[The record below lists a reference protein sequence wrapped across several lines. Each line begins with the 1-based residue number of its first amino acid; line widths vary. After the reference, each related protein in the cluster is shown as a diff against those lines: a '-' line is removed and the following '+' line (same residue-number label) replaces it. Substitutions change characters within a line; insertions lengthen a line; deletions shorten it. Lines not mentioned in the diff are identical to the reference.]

1 MDTTPVDRATAA
13 AFEAAEARA
22 WQDVYAAAP
31 AEFAEAAGLGTRYL
45 GGTLVLRWLA
55 SGRRYFSR
63 TIGLGVTEPATPE
76 AIDDVLDGYE
86 RLGISMFLV
95 QSLPHCEPPEYEDWL
110 RERSL
115 EPFDRQ
121 DRVARG
127 SEPFEPGGAAALP
140 VEKVTAETADEW
152 ADFLRRAYRLDT
164 GDWLQ
169 ALIGRPGWHEY
180 VARDGGAIV
189 GARGM

>member
-1 MDTTPVDRATAA
+1 MDTTPVDRAAAA

-31 AEFAEAAGLGTRYL
+31 AEFAEAAGLGSRFL
-45 GGTLVLRWLA
+45 GGTLVLRWVA

-76 AIDDVLDGYE
+76 ALDDVLDGYE

-95 QSLPHCEPPEYEDWL
+95 QSLPHCEPPST
-110 RERSL
+110 RTGCASAASSGSTGRIASCA
-115 EPFDRQ
+115 
-121 DRVARG
+121 ARAV
-127 SEPFEPGGAAALP
+127 EPGGAAALP
-140 VEKVTAETADEW
+140 FEKVTPETADEW
-152 ADFLRRAYRLDT
+152 ADFLERTYDLDT

-169 ALIGRPGWHEY
+169 RLIGRPGWHE
-180 VARDGGAIV
+180 
-189 GARGM
+189 